1 MKEVVAMTSDTL
13 GVRQNED
20 VPVTKIRN
28 IRVDDALWREA
39 QRIASERR
47 ETMTAILR
55 RALVEYVE
63 QYGGELER

>member
-1 MKEVVAMTSDTL
+1 MTSDTL
-13 GVRQNED
+13 GVRKNED

-28 IRVDDALWREA
+28 IRVDDRLWAEA

-47 ETMTAILR
+47 ETLTAVLR

-63 QYGGELER
+63 QYGGDLER

>member
-1 MKEVVAMTSDTL
+1 MTSDTL
-13 GVRQNED
+13 GVRKNED

-28 IRVDDALWREA
+28 IRVDDALWTEA

-47 ETMTAILR
+47 ETLTAILR

-63 QYGGELER
+63 QYGGDLER